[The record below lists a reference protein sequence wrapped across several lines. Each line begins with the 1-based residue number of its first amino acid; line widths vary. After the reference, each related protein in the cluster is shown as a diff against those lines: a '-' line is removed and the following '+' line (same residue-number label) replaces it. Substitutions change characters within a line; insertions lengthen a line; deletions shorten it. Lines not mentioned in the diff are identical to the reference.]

1 MIMKRRDGVECIYD
15 VQVGQ
20 LTKAAKWRPRN
31 DLEGGFSM
39 TRSILTV
46 SLRAVIEAI
55 VLFDEL
61 FQRVGGV
68 GPDAELREIIRKM
81 ISKKV
86 KLPV

>member
-20 LTKAAKWRPRN
+20 LTKAAKWRPRSN
-31 DLEGGFSM
+31 LEGSFSM

-61 FQRVGGV
+61 LQRVGGV
-68 GPDAELREIIRKM
+68 GPDAEFREIIRKM
-81 ISKKV
+81 ISK
-86 KLPV
+86 

>member
-1 MIMKRRDGVECIYD
+1 
-15 VQVGQ
+15 
-20 LTKAAKWRPRN
+20 
-31 DLEGGFSM
+31 M